1 MTNVDVKICGL
12 STSEHVNAAI
22 RHGASHL
29 GFVFF
34 PRSPR
39 NVTPEQAMGLAANV
53 PPQVQR
59 VGVFVDPDDA
69 LLAAA
74 SPALTILQLHGAE
87 TPQRLAEI
95 KARFGLPVWKALGVR
110 TSADVAAA
118 RAFDAAADLLLF
130 DAKPPTTA
138 TSDDMLPGGTGLRFD
153 WRLLRGQRWSVP
165 WGLSGGL
172 DASNVAGAIREL
184 RPALVDVSSGVED
197 APGKKSVARIEQF
210 LKASRS

>member
-1 MTNVDVKICGL
+1 MSLLNRPWDW
-12 STSEHVNAAI
+12 
-22 RHGASHL
+22 
-29 GFVFF
+29 
-34 PRSPR
+34 
-39 NVTPEQAMGLAANV
+39 
-53 PPQVQR
+53 PQVQR
-59 VGVFVDPDDA
+59 VGVFVDPDDS

-138 TSDDMLPGGTGLRFD
+138 ASDDMLPGGMGLRFD
-153 WRLLRGQRWSVP
+153 WRLLGGQRWSVP